1 MNGYFLAAALLAF
14 LVGLI
19 HSVMGERLIFQPL
32 RRDSRVPV
40 AGEEVLRE
48 SHVRILWATWHIVTL
63 LGWAVAAIL
72 VRLSQPGF
80 DERGIAGIVALATAG
95 SAALVFIGTRGRH
108 PGWAGLL
115 GVSALTLL
123 GLYQ

>member
-1 MNGYFLAAALLAF
+1 MNGYFLSAALLAF

-32 RRDSRVPV
+32 RRASRVPT
-40 AGEEVLRE
+40 AGGEALPK
-48 SHVRILWATWHIVTL
+48 SHIRILWATWHIVTL

-72 VRLSQPGF
+72 VRLSQTGP
-80 DERGIAGIVALATAG
+80 DEKVIAGIVAVATAG